1 MKKHEEFN
9 RLMKLCRVET
19 VFIAS
24 VTDSIKIKYTKLLSR
39 NGFTEY
45 AILQTEGRPSIVVWP
60 EHWSEIKDKIV
71 VGTPM
76 LFFVTEPTMNGRQHK
91 PEWKNGIMTYPPLFQ
106 WVLSDI
112 QSVAMV
118 DDWIKSVMKSVKKC
132 EETKGSESNE

>member
-9 RLMKLCRVET
+9 RLMKLCRSDT

-24 VTDSIKIKYTKLLSR
+24 VTDSIKIKYTKLPSR
-39 NGFTEY
+39 NGFKEY

-71 VGTPM
+71 AGIPM

-91 PEWKNGIMTYPPLFQ
+91 PERKNGVMTYPPLFQ
-106 WVLSDI
+106 WVLDDV
-112 QSVAMV
+112 QSVAVV
-118 DDWIKSVMKSVKKC
+118 DDWIKSLTEAVNSC
-132 EETKGSESNE
+132 EQTKGSERDE